1 MSALESGAL
10 FRIRRVCYPSQL
22 LDLPT
27 PGEQRDV
34 EPNFQAL
41 RKEFPVLER
50 KTYLNSG
57 SYGALANDVKR
68 AFEAYLEERLLTGA
82 NWDAW
87 ATKNEAVRA
96 LTATLLHAAPG
107 EIAVTASVSA
117 GLNSLAS
124 AVDFSGP
131 RNKVVISD
139 FEFPTNA
146 QIWHAQEPRGARVVH
161 VPPAPDGYIPLE
173 SFAAAIDEQTQLVA
187 ITHVCYRNGAK
198 LDIPGIVR
206 LAHAKGAKVLLD
218 CYQSVGS
225 LDIDVK
231 ALDVDFAAGGMLKYL
246 LGTAGIGFLYA
257 RETFIESLVPTNS
270 GWFAQADIAA
280 MDITANRPASNA
292 RRFEAGTPAVVNC
305 YAAEAGLKF
314 LLAVGTPA
322 IEKRNYA
329 LTRRCMQRLEE
340 IGWPSIT
347 PTQDER
353 RGATIAV
360 PSRDCGGLS
369 AQLMKRDIVTSPRD
383 GNVRASF
390 HFYNDEDDV
399 ESFIAAMKDLR
410 GSFGVR

>member
-1 MSALESGAL
+1 M
-10 FRIRRVCYPSQL
+10 
-22 LDLPT
+22 
-27 PGEQRDV
+27 

-57 SYGALANDVKR
+57 SYCALANDVKA
-68 AFEAYLEERLLTGA
+68 AFEAYIEERSLVGA
-82 NWDAW
+82 NWELW
-87 ATKNEAVRA
+87 VTKNESVRA
-96 LTATLLHAAPG
+96 LTATLLHAAPD

-117 GLNSLAS
+117 GLNALAS
-124 AVDFSGP
+124 ALHFSGP
-131 RNKVVISD
+131 RDKVVISD

-146 QIWHAQEPRGARVVH
+146 QIWHAQEPRGARIVH
-161 VPPAPDGYIPLE
+161 VPRAADGYIPLE
-173 SFAAAIDEQTQLVA
+173 NFAKAIDEQTQLVA

-206 LAHAKGAKVLLD
+206 LARAKGAKVLLD

-225 LDIDVK
+225 IDIDVK

-246 LGTAGIGFLYA
+246 LGTAGIGFLYV
-257 RETFIESLVPTNS
+257 RDSFIQSLVPTS
-270 GWFAQADIAA
+270 TGWFAQADIGA
-280 MDITANRPASNA
+280 MDITANRPAPNA

-347 PTQDER
+347 PAQNER
-353 RGATIAV
+353 RGATVAV
-360 PSRDCGGLS
+360 PSRDSGRLS
-369 AQLMKRDIVTSPRD
+369 AQLLKRDVVTSPRD

-390 HFYNDEDDV
+390 HFYNDQDDV
-399 ESFIAAMKDLR
+399 ESFIATMKGLR
-410 GSFGVR
+410 DSFGPR

>member
-1 MSALESGAL
+1 M
-10 FRIRRVCYPSQL
+10 
-22 LDLPT
+22 
-27 PGEQRDV
+27 

-57 SYGALANDVKR
+57 SYCALANDVKA
-68 AFEAYLEERLLTGA
+68 AFDAYMEDRLLVGA
-82 NWDAW
+82 NWDVW
-87 ATKNEAVRA
+87 ITKNESVRA
-96 LTATLLHAAPG
+96 LTASLLHASPD

-117 GLNSLAS
+117 GLNALAS
-124 AVDFSGP
+124 ALDFSGQ

-161 VPPAPDGYIPLE
+161 VPRAADGYIPLE
-173 SFAAAIDEQTQLVA
+173 NFAKAIDEQTQLVA
-187 ITHVCYRNGAK
+187 ITHVCFRNGAK

-206 LAHAKGAKVLLD
+206 LARAKGAKVLLD
-218 CYQSVGS
+218 CYQAVGS
-225 LDIDVK
+225 MDIDVK

-246 LGTAGIGFLYA
+246 LGTAGIAFLYV
-257 RETFIESLVPTNS
+257 RDSFTKSLLPTNS

-280 MDITANRPASNA
+280 MDITGNRPAPNA
-292 RRFEAGTPAVVNC
+292 RRFEAGTPGVVNA

-353 RGATIAV
+353 RGATVAV
-360 PSRDCGGLS
+360 PSRDSGGLS
-369 AQLMKRDIVTSPRD
+369 KELMKRDIVTSYRD
-383 GNVRASF
+383 DNVRASF
-390 HFYNDEDDV
+390 HFYNNDDDV
-399 ESFIAAMKDLR
+399 ESFITAMKDLR
-410 GSFGVR
+410 GAFNPR